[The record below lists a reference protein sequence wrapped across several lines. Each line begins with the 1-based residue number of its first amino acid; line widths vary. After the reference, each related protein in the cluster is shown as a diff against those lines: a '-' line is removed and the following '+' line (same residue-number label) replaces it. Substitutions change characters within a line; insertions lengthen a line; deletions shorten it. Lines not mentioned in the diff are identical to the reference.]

1 MPSEFW
7 SSCPDVASPKK
18 NGHVASCLDALLD
31 GGFLPLSPW
40 SWKPWKPWKPWRSM
54 SNTNDGQQM
63 SSPKS
68 PNFTD
73 TLRLFK
79 VGKLVKH
86 QILQTSVFHP
96 FVISASHSPE
106 ETCEK
111 LCPPMLLSNDDVAW
125 LNWEPDIQAAPEPQK
140 TRSWLCLTQW
150 LMLETQWQ
158 TPNVATLCHVQQHL
172 LYHITIH
179 YPSLHSN
186 VEKNGG
192 QSTPKW
198 SKQNPLLSFQPSFSQ
213 KSCSHH
219 GFSRNS
225 GLTRHGPRTWPAA
238 WLATGASGPSC
249 WGRVP

>member
-1 MPSEFW
+1 MEHAASTFLGAMSPS
-7 SSCPDVASPKK
+7 
-18 NGHVASCLDALLD
+18 
-31 GGFLPLSPW
+31 
-40 SWKPWKPWKPWRSM
+40 WKPWRSM
-54 SNTNDGQQM
+54 SNTNDEAGFT
-63 SSPKS
+63 KI

-79 VGKLVKH
+79 VGKSH
-86 QILQTSVFHP
+86 QILQTSLFHP

-172 LYHITIH
+172 LYHISIH

-186 VEKNGG
+186 VEKNGALG
-192 QSTPKW
+192 PKMVQ
-198 SKQNPLLSFQPSFSQ
+198 QNPLLSFQPSYFPRNHVPTMVPAETQVSQ
-213 KSCSHH
+213 GTAQEPGPQPGSVQA
-219 GFSRNS
+219 RTL
-225 GLTRHGPRTWPAA
+225 GLFP
-238 WLATGASGPSC
+238 
-249 WGRVP
+249 